1 MSRRRFYDVVS
12 EAVSDIVEHGFDSQE
27 RLQKWLIAI
36 RRAAGQALIPEHEL
50 EELLR
55 KSLSR
60 VFRGA
65 ASLVVLQHKHV
76 GIPAFKLEQIRYG
89 LHAELRRRIQVGVDL
104 IKLNRS
110 AAVEQALQR
119 FAGWASSVPAGGS
132 DAVSRKETGEKV
144 RRSIAALPFVERR
157 VVIDQG
163 HKLVAAVND
172 IVARDGGA
180 IAMRWHHIHPG
191 PHYDSR
197 PEHLAR
203 DGKVFLI
210 RDSWA
215 VRDGLVKLAGG
226 KYLDQI
232 DQPGEKI
239 FCSCSGIYLYVPS
252 RLPPQMWTAKGR
264 SMILKVAH
272 VERMAVKFGGMGES
286 K

>member
-1 MSRRRFYDVVS
+1 MSRRGFYDVVG

-36 RRAAGQALIPEHEL
+36 RRAAIQALIPEHEL

-55 KSLSR
+55 RSLSKA
-60 VFRGA
+60 FRSA
-65 ASLVVLQHKHV
+65 ASTAVLQRKHV

-89 LHAELRRRIQVGVDL
+89 LHVEVRRRIQVGADL

-110 AAVEQALQR
+110 TAIEQTLQR

-132 DAVSRKETGEKV
+132 SAVSRKETGEKV
-144 RRSIAALPFVERR
+144 RRSIAGMPFVERR
-157 VVIDQG
+157 VIIDQA

-180 IAMRWHHIHPG
+180 IAMRWQHIHPG

-203 DGKVFLI
+203 NNKIFLI

-215 VRDGLVKLAGG
+215 HQGGLVKLAGG
-226 KYLDQI
+226 QYLDQV

-239 FCSCSGIYLYVPS
+239 FCSCSGVYIYVPS
-252 RLPPQMWTAKGR
+252 ALPPKMWTAKGR
-264 SMILKVAH
+264 SMVLRLAH
-272 VERMAVKFGGMGES
+272 GERMAVKFGTA
-286 K
+286 